1 MLILTELS
9 NLARSKYKETAENFG
24 SYGQGTTTSL
34 FGMEATGEPEMR
46 NTEILNSDRLVKR

>member
-24 SYGQGTTTSL
+24 SCELGTTTSL
-34 FGMEATGEPEMR
+34 FGVEMTGEPAMR
-46 NTEILNSDRLVKR
+46 NTGMINK